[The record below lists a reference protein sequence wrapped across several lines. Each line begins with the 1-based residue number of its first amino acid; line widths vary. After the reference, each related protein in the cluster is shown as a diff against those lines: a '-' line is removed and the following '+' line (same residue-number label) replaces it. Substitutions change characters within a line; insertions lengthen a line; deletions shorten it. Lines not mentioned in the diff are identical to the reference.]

1 MALST
6 PTTPPAPG
14 ATPPGTPPTPD
25 KSAASPFGA
34 MFSKK
39 AEPVKQSASQTELS
53 ESVSMVIRR
62 LRVIESRFE
71 NVRKKLQFVEQNMLE
86 ANKKLQTEVKTT
98 NMELLELKS
107 GMLELQSR
115 IRMIVKEVQLRADKE
130 DVDVLKKYLSY
141 WEPIKFVT
149 AEQVEKIVRRILE
162 EG

>member
-1 MALST
+1 MA
-6 PTTPPAPG
+6 TTQPPAP
-14 ATPPGTPPTPD
+14 TPSDNPE
-25 KSAASPFGA
+25 KACPFGA
-34 MFSKK
+34 MFTKK
-39 AEPVKQSASQTELS
+39 PEPAAATPANDLS
-53 ESVSMVIRR
+53 ESVSMVNRR

-98 NMELLELKS
+98 NMEILELKS

-149 AEQVEKIVRRILE
+149 AEQVEQIVRRILE

>member
-1 MALST
+1 MALT
-6 PTTPPAPG
+6 Q
-14 ATPPGTPPTPD
+14 PPTPGAPTP
-25 KSAASPFGA
+25 AAAAEKPSPFGA
-34 MFSKK
+34 MFTKK
-39 AEPVKQSASQTELS
+39 PEAPKSASSEMT

-71 NVRKKLQFVEQNMLE
+71 NVRKKLQFIEQNMLE

-98 NMELLELKS
+98 NLEVLELKS

-115 IRMIVKEVQLRADKE
+115 IRMIVKEVQMRADKE

-149 AEQVEKIVRRILE
+149 AEQVEQIVRRILE